1 MTVFGSREE
10 KRGISSL
17 YRSNKTIFIMKTSV
31 KYTTTTMLENQ
42 ATFRTTCSAYADT
55 FVSPRTMSVKPFSNL

>member
-1 MTVFGSREE
+1 
-10 KRGISSL
+10 
-17 YRSNKTIFIMKTSV
+17 MKTSV
-31 KYTTTTMLENQ
+31 KYTTTTMPENQ